1 MPTSEPL
8 HPIRSDGTQVEA
20 TFELSSVAVFEL
32 VYHHKAGGRN
42 SPRSVNADYHEG
54 LELLLERLA
63 AVGTTILR
71 IAVDSGVARD
81 LPEPER
87 ELSLQFPI
95 DLNSAVDIGELRL
108 DITRA
113 QKLVARRSDAKPGGG
128 NDQKQILLTLECH
141 GSDLSFD
148 ELRGVLVG

>member
-8 HPIRSDGTQVEA
+8 HPVRDDGTQVDA
-20 TFELSSVAVFEL
+20 TFELSSVAVFE
-32 VYHHKAGGRN
+32 VVFHHKAGGRD

-87 ELSLQFPI
+87 ELSLRFPVE
-95 DLNSAVDIGELRL
+95 LNRAVDIGELRK

-113 QKLVARRSDAKPGGG
+113 QKLVARRPDAKPGGG
-128 NDQKQILLTLECH
+128 NDQKRILLTLECH
-141 GSDLSFD
+141 GADLSFE
-148 ELRGVLVG
+148 ELRGILVG